1 MSLLCARLPINE
13 RKKMPIYR
21 FGVNIKVEGLD
32 YDDAIYNYNQIQKLF
47 GILDT
52 DCFEIEEI
60 A

>member
-1 MSLLCARLPINE
+1 
-13 RKKMPIYR
+13 MPIYR

-32 YDDAIYNYNQIQKLF
+32 YEDAIYNYDQIQKLF